1 MIPKDIRLRDE
12 LHWEPG
18 IRLTLV
24 STTTGVTIRAISQKS
39 GRRQEDLIGMLRHD
53 GAPLSTDDLCK
64 PVDYGADW
72 DTSERCTV

>member
-1 MIPKDIRLRDE
+1 
-12 LHWEPG
+12 
-18 IRLTLV
+18 
-24 STTTGVTIRAISQKS
+24 
-39 GRRQEDLIGMLRHD
+39 MLRHD